1 MQNRNKINKWS
12 LKDVRNNTAIMIV
25 IVSIVTKLQKPRKR
39 DRG

>member
-1 MQNRNKINKWS
+1 MQNRNKINKRS
-12 LKDVRNNTAIMIV
+12 LKDVRNNTAIMII